1 MKTSEPNRSRWLYVA
16 LILMLLALIAFSMV
30 PLINGIVQANQSTTR
45 ATTVV
50 STEINPDP
58 KARLEAEALGYQL
71 VLERDPTSQTA
82 LRGLLEVRLKQ
93 GNLQDAIEPLEKLA
107 QLNIKEP
114 DYTILLAQAKQQLK
128 DYEGAQNAYR
138 TLLASHPG
146 EIRAVKGMVD
156 LFVAQNRSADAIGFV
171 QDILK
176 DSALNTTQGVDKTAI
191 ALLLGQIYVEQKNY
205 GDAIAIYDQ
214 AFSFNQK
221 DFRPV
226 LAKALILQEQGK
238 EEQAKPSF
246 DLAISLAPREYKE
259 QIKAI
264 AAQKSQA
271 DNFLKK

>member
-1 MKTSEPNRSRWLYVA
+1 MKTSEKNRNRWLYVA